1 MRVASSLLAFSY
13 LLIHAIGLI
22 LFLRGFFPVSV
33 KSQSRKNTAS
43 EIPAEPSAGTK
54 SNWTHLP
61 PPLFKKT
68 VILLIDSLRQD
79 FVFGLKGKIHMPYMT
94 QLLEKGTTHS
104 FIAKAATPTVTMP
117 RIKALMTG
125 SIPGFIDV
133 VMNLNS
139 QELLDDNLLWQA
151 KEAGKRVVFYGD
163 NTWIKLFPNHFVEHD
178 GTTSFFVSDFTEV
191 DNNVT
196 RHLDDV
202 LSRND
207 WDILICH
214 YLGLDHIG
222 HLTGPY
228 SHLVGP
234 KLFEMD
240 IVLKKI
246 HTSLISKEEE
256 SLPNLIVV
264 CGDHG
269 MSETGSHG
277 ASSDEEIETPLV
289 FISSAFERKND
300 SGKVP
305 ETLQQT
311 DLTPTLAISLG
322 LPIPRNNLGM
332 LIHPVVEHEL
342 MRQQL
347 RFFHLNGYQ
356 LSTLLRE
363 NLKSSE
369 NDVGVEQFK
378 KAEKSHENWLK
389 LYMEGNASEIL
400 KNLGN
405 KVLKQYLDA
414 LMKLSSSLSKQ
425 VAEYDMY
432 SMAVG
437 AIISLEIFIL
447 LVLSFPN
454 VLCSCAEFEVPLSS
468 PFFSLLFYM
477 MSLVLAAV
485 HVIVCTS
492 TEKVCF
498 FCSISWVTAV
508 AILTFISALCCI
520 ILSML
525 GKIASKPKPPTMI
538 QDSVSLWS
546 EMDILLLMG
555 TLGYVLS
562 MGSSSLIE
570 EEHQTWYFLVNT
582 LCFAL
587 AQDLCRKYFIVKKEK
602 AHSLSHKSEEI
613 EGVCI
618 KEELQ
623 LKMLPLLA
631 HFLKDNEKL
640 IALLSP
646 WAILICCRLL
656 RTLNQTGVQ
665 WMHRP
670 DFGHWLTSSDHK
682 AELSFLVAVSLVMIH
697 LLIQGRCSSVSK
709 IALAFG
715 LLGVYS
721 YRAATGHVLYPWEQT
736 TKEISKGIT
745 EACFVYIFV
754 LGVLITGIITG
765 IKDLLK
771 SQVINADPKTRST
784 SLWDVYCGLVLLA
797 ALLFRPHNL
806 VVLVF
811 CLMIQSTLT
820 MFIWRLLKYN
830 AVQVTLMHYWFGQA
844 FFFFQGNSNTITTVD
859 ISAGFVGLD
868 NYIEV
873 PAVFLTAFVTYS
885 GPLLWSVHLIYY
897 LNSCRISTSVAHGC
911 YSYAIIHSLP
921 VTVYIILITILR
933 YHLFIWS
940 VFSPKLLY
948 EVLQLFISV
957 FVCLIFT
964 AVDKFVQTEV

>member
-1 MRVASSLLAFSY
+1 MRVAFSLLVFSY

-33 KSQSRKNTAS
+33 KSQSRKNTVS

-79 FVFGLKGKIHMPYMT
+79 FVFGLKGKMHMPYMT

-163 NTWIKLFPNHFVEHD
+163 NTWIKLFPNHFVEYD

-363 NLKSSE
+363 NVKSSE
-369 NDVGVEQFK
+369 TDVGVEQFK

-389 LYMEGNASEIL
+389 LYLEGNASEIL

-405 KVLKQYLDA
+405 KVLKQYLNA

-468 PFFSLLFYM
+468 PFVSLLFYM
-477 MSLVLAAV
+477 MCLVLAAV

-498 FCSISWVTAV
+498 FCSISWVMAV

-525 GKIASKPKPPTMI
+525 GKIVSKPKPPTMI

-582 LCFAL
+582 LCFVL

-602 AHSLSHKSEEI
+602 AHSLTHKSEEI

-618 KEELQ
+618 KEELK

-631 HFLKDNEKL
+631 RFLKDNEKL

-665 WMHRP
+665 WMHRQ

-745 EACFVYIFV
+745 EARFVYIFV
-754 LGVLITGIITG
+754 LGVLITGI
-765 IKDLLK
+765 KDLLK
-771 SQVINADPKTRST
+771 SQVIYADPKTRST

-844 FFFFQGNSNTITTVD
+844 FFFFQVC
-859 ISAGFVGLD
+859 L
-868 NYIEV
+868 
-873 PAVFLTAFVTYS
+873 
-885 GPLLWSVHLIYY
+885 
-897 LNSCRISTSVAHGC
+897 C
-911 YSYAIIHSLP
+911 
-921 VTVYIILITILR
+921 ILI
-933 YHLFIWS
+933 
-940 VFSPKLLY
+940 V
-948 EVLQLFISV
+948 
-957 FVCLIFT
+957 
-964 AVDKFVQTEV
+964 